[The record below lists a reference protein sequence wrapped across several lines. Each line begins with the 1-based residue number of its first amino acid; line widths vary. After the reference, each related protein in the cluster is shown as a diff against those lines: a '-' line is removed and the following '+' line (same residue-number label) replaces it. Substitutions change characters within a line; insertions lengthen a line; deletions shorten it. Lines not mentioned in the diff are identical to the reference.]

1 MEEILQIPFALVVLR
16 CEAGTT
22 VDKKKKQKH
31 KAISIHF
38 SPQSW
43 KSAYLRSYNASSTVS
58 FVFWTCKGQ
67 PCFCIA
73 TNFFFFS
80 RTVSPLRSAHLLH
93 LYYPA
98 TICSDNKM
106 MFLLPS
112 FETIILNGGKAHIL
126 HVLFFNRSLPTVKA
140 SLLQN
145 KQQLRAFCI
154 CFQHHRCYY

>member
-1 MEEILQIPFALVVLR
+1 MEKILQIPFALVVLR

-73 TNFFFFS
+73 TNFFFLLAEQSHPYDLLICFTFIILQQSVLITRWCSFS
-80 RTVSPLRSAHLLH
+80 PPLRLLSWMGER
-93 LYYPA
+93 LTY
-98 TICSDNKM
+98 C
-106 MFLLPS
+106 MFY
-112 FETIILNGGKAHIL
+112 
-126 HVLFFNRSLPTVKA
+126 SLTGAFPQ
-140 SLLQN
+140 S
-145 KQQLRAFCI
+145 RPAFCRI
-154 CFQHHRCYY
+154 NSS